1 MKANSSPP
9 LSRLAACLAAAALLG
24 LYGLALQASPAFG
37 PAISVPID
45 LPRDTARKLPAPNI
59 IDQSREAAAL
69 KSRGCLECHVGT
81 DEHTMHKSPNVVLGC
96 TDCHGGNATPGLLMR
111 KAHIAPRH
119 GEWWPGS
126 ANPNNST
133 ILFNQE
139 SPEFIQ
145 FVNPGDLRVA
155 DKACGTCHR
164 QEVASVGHSMMRHGA
179 MLWGAALYNN
189 GAIPQKSPLYGQA
202 YAADGASPHEP
213 HARHAG
219 GHKEI
224 WRPALPRPAAAL
236 RHQPAEQHPSHLR
249 EGRRAA
255 EPARHPQRRR
265 AAGQARAPT
274 QRTRPR
280 HAEPH

>member
-9 LSRLAACLAAAALLG
+9 LSRIAACLTTTMLLG
-24 LYGLALQASPAFG
+24 LCGFTAQASPAFG

-45 LPRDTARKLPAPNI
+45 LPRESRPLPAVNL

-111 KAHIAPRH
+111 KAHVAPRH

-133 ILFNQE
+133 ILLNQE
-139 SPEFIQ
+139 SAEFIQ

-155 DKACGTCHR
+155 DKACGTCHK
-164 QEVASVGHSMMRHGA
+164 QEVASVGQR
-179 MLWGAALYNN
+179 
-189 GAIPQKSPLYGQA
+189 K
-202 YAADGASPHEP
+202 
-213 HARHAG
+213 ARG
-219 GHKEI
+219 IG
-224 WRPALPRPAAAL
+224 
-236 RHQPAEQHPSHLR
+236 
-249 EGRRAA
+249 
-255 EPARHPQRRR
+255 
-265 AAGQARAPT
+265 
-274 QRTRPR
+274 
-280 HAEPH
+280 